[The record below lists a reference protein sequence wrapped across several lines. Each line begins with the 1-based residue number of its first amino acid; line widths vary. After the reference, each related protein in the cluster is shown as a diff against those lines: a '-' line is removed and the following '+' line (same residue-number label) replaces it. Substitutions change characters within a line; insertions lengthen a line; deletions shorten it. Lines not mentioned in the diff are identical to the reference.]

1 MTDRPRPRHPALAAT
16 LSFLFPGLGQAYAGQ
31 RRLALIFAVP
41 VAMLL
46 IGAGV
51 GYLLFADRLRNDVLS
66 SSFLVAVLLLDAALL
81 LWRLFAIAQA
91 GFSRPAS
98 AAPSA
103 DAPAPDRHEG
113 RGAVTRHRASM
124 GFVSL
129 LLVATLAMHAYL
141 GVVVAELNTTLE
153 HVFGGGKTAAAGNGI
168 ERQPLNR
175 PEYRWNGTERINF
188 LLLGIDSGVGRDEA
202 LTDTILVVSVDPV
215 AQTAVMVSVPRDTGY
230 LPLPDTSVYRD
241 GVYPNKI
248 NQLTTDAR
256 RDPKLWCPDL
266 PSGEDCGLRTLERS
280 VGLYLGIAIQY
291 YATVDLAG
299 FTELIDAVGGVELCL
314 PGTLVDDQ
322 YGGPTWSPK
331 VGIRLEGGCRHY
343 DGTHALAYARIRK
356 GYVELPDGSRD
367 GQNDFKRAERQ
378 QEVLLALRSEL
389 AETNL
394 VFELPG
400 ILDVIGRTVTTDFP
414 RGKVGD
420 LATLLPLVTGPDIQ
434 RVVLG
439 YPEFVDP
446 PLNPDVNYLLVPKRS
461 AIRKEMRT
469 LFGDDLQGW
478 YLGSRADAPPSFSD
492 DQSASAS
499 GSP

>member
-31 RRLALIFAVP
+31 PRLALMFAVP
-41 VAMLL
+41 VLL
-46 IGAGV
+46 LLTGMSL
-51 GYLLFADRLRNDVLS
+51 GYLVFADRLRNQVLS

-91 GFSRPAS
+91 GFRRPAS
-98 AAPSA
+98 VVVATDASAAGPHDG
-103 DAPAPDRHEG
+103 DA
-113 RGAVTRHRASM
+113 TRTRRAAYI

-129 LLVATLAMHAYL
+129 LLVATVGMHAYL
-141 GVVVAELNTTLE
+141 GLLVAELNTTLE
-153 HVFGGGKTAAAGNGI
+153 HVFKGGKVAAAGNGND
-168 ERQPLNR
+168 RQPLNR

-215 AQTAVMVSVPRDTGY
+215 ARTAVMVSVPRDTGY
-230 LPLPDTSVYRD
+230 VPLPDTSVYRD
-241 GVYPNKI
+241 GVYPRKI
-248 NQLTTDAR
+248 NQLSTDA
-256 RDPKLWCPDL
+256 DLNPKLWCPDL
-266 PSGEDCGLRTLERS
+266 PSGADCGLRTLERS

-314 PGTLVDDQ
+314 PGALVDDQ
-322 YGGPTWSPK
+322 YSGPTWSPK
-331 VGIRLEGGCRHY
+331 VGIRLEGGCGHY

-356 GYVELPDGSRD
+356 GYIELPDGSRD
-367 GQNDFKRAERQ
+367 GQNDFKRADRQ
-378 QEVLLALRSEL
+378 QEVLLAMRSEL
-389 AETNL
+389 ADANL

-400 ILDVIGRTVTTDFP
+400 IMDAIGRTVTTDFP
-414 RGKVGD
+414 RGEVGD
-420 LATLLPLVTGPDIQ
+420 LATLLPLVTGPDIE

-461 AIRKEMRT
+461 AIRSELRM

-478 YLGSRADAPPSFSD
+478 YLGSRADAPPSFSPD
-492 DQSASAS
+492 PSASAS
-499 GSP
+499 ARP